1 MNLRTVSISSI
12 LNNDSVQDAV
22 GKDREVVDAVA
33 VDITFQDKDGNEIE
47 PAGNIS
53 VQMTTSSRVEGESH
67 EVLHIDD
74 NGNASAVTSASA
86 TGASFKAG
94 EFSIYVITGIDQ
106 PAIATYIFHDADGN
120 VIAGSTQKVKDGE
133 TVYAPTTPEKT
144 GSKFL
149 GWSYTKGAVALQE
162 GDPGNFDKLTAAVDA
177 TGKVNLYPVFQE
189 AYYVFFMDNQDRVST
204 TKEGVSGDKISVSD
218 VKIPLDSTQSVT
230 GWYTEKEF
238 TNKVSSI
245 TLSDHN
251 VTLYPKVE
259 EGHYLYF
266 SSGDGAS
273 YVKPVF
279 VAAEKGTVAPD
290 NPTRAGYVFKYWSKS
305 EGGSEYSFGSNISE
319 DTTLYAV
326 WEANSDT

>member
-1 MNLRTVSISSI
+1 
-12 LNNDSVQDAV
+12 
-22 GKDREVVDAVA
+22 
-33 VDITFQDKDGNEIE
+33 
-47 PAGNIS
+47 
-53 VQMTTSSRVEGESH
+53 
-67 EVLHIDD
+67 
-74 NGNASAVTSASA
+74 
-86 TGASFKAG
+86 
-94 EFSIYVITGIDQ
+94 
-106 PAIATYIFHDADGN
+106 
-120 VIAGSTQKVKDGE
+120 
-133 TVYAPTTPEKT
+133 
-144 GSKFL
+144 
-149 GWSYTKGAVALQE
+149 
-162 GDPGNFDKLTAAVDA
+162 
-177 TGKVNLYPVFQE
+177 
-189 AYYVFFMDNQDRVST
+189 MDNQDRVST